1 MTYSVGFSESAYS
14 ELSHAAEIA
23 RLFNTDHH
31 ELVVSHR
38 HVIENLSAL
47 VRFRDAPISEASDVP
62 IFLLAKEASRTV
74 KMVLTGEGSD
84 EILGGYPKHV
94 AESYVP
100 GYQMLPAPL
109 RRYLIEPLIH
119 ALPYGFR
126 RIKTAVTNLG
136 LSDREE
142 RYVRWFGALSKA
154 ERGRLSN
161 LRLNGEP
168 HYRQAQFDSAPEN
181 TMLRR
186 ILYFDQTSWLPDN
199 LLERGDRMS
208 MAASIETRVP
218 FLDHE
223 LAEFVSALPDCYR
236 VRGRQTKW
244 ILREAM
250 KQLLPEAILN
260 RPKVGFRVPIN
271 EWLRTSM
278 REYLIDHLQSSNS
291 MTRDYFDQ
299 RELHRMVDEHMTCK
313 QNHEKLLWSLLNLE
327 IWHRLYV

>member
-100 GYQMLPAPL
+100 GYQMLPAPF
-109 RRYLIEPLIH
+109 RHYLIEPLIH
-119 ALPYGFR
+119 ALPYRFR
-126 RIKTAVTNLG
+126 RIKTAVANLG
-136 LSDREE
+136 LEDREE
-142 RYVRWFGALSKA
+142 RYVRWFGALSNA
-154 ERGRLSN
+154 ERGRLSH

-208 MAASIETRVP
+208 MAASIEARVP

-223 LAEFVSALPDCYR
+223 LAAFVSALPDCYR

-244 ILREAM
+244 VLREAM

-271 EWLRTSM
+271 EWLRSSM
-278 REYLIDHLQSSNS
+278 RDFLIDHLQSSNS

-299 RELHRMVDEHMTCK
+299 RELNRIVDEHMTCK